1 MSNERPKTARFVV
14 LGVPVDAVQIPEVI
28 GKMEQWISRRDSGRY
43 IAVTNTH
50 VVVEAERDR
59 SYKQTLVCADLV
71 VPDGMPLVWIGRRNG
86 FDMPQRVY
94 GPDLFEA
101 FCRETHEKGYT
112 HFFYGGAPGTP
123 EEVARVL
130 KGRYPGLRVVGTY
143 SPPFRPMTREEDAQT
158 VAMINRA
165 APDVLWVGLGCPK
178 QERWMHEHQSRLAVP
193 VMLGVG
199 AAFDFL
205 SGRTPQAPRWI
216 RDHGLEWLYRL
227 CKEPRRLWR
236 RYLVSNSSFI
246 YYCCLESV
254 GLKRFSSGVRD
265 SRSSALSATPQPEGR
280 PRPSAVDRRS
290 AA

>member
-1 MSNERPKTARFVV
+1 MTSEKPKTARFDV
-14 LGVPVDAVQIPEVI
+14 LGVPVDAVQIPDVI
-28 GKMEQWISRRDSGRY
+28 LKMEQWISRGDAGRY

-59 SYKQTLVCADLV
+59 SFRQTLVCADLV
-71 VPDGMPLVWIGRRNG
+71 VPDGMPLVWMGRRNG
-86 FDMPQRVY
+86 FHMPQRVY

-123 EEVARVL
+123 EEIARVL
-130 KGRYPGLRVVGTY
+130 KKRYPGLRVVGTY
-143 SPPFRPMTREEDAQT
+143 SPPFRPLTPEEDAQT

-165 APDVLWVGLGCPK
+165 APDVLWIGLGCPK
-178 QERWMHEHQSRLAVP
+178 QERWMHEHRSCLAVP

-216 RDHGLEWLYRL
+216 REHGLEWLYRL

-254 GLKRFSSGVRD
+254 GLKRFLSGAND
-265 SRSSALSATPQPEGR
+265 SRKSGYSTAPLAHRR
-280 PRPSAVDRRS
+280 PRSTVPDRRS

>member
-1 MSNERPKTARFVV
+1 MTTEKPKTARFVV
-14 LGVPVDAVQIPEVI
+14 LGVAVDAVQVADVI
-28 GKMEQWISRRDSGRY
+28 DQMEQWITRRDTGRY

-50 VVVEAERDR
+50 VVVEALGDR
-59 SYKQTLVCADLV
+59 SYKETLDSADMV

-86 FDMPQRVY
+86 FQLPERVY

-123 EEVARVL
+123 EELARVL
-130 KGRYPGLRVVGTY
+130 KKRYPGLRVVGTY
-143 SPPFRPMTREEDAQT
+143 APPFRQLTREEDAQT
-158 VAMINRA
+158 VEMINRA

-178 QERWMHEHQSRLAVP
+178 QERWMHAHRHCLTVP

-205 SGRTPQAPRWI
+205 TGRTPQAPRWM
-216 RDHGLEWLYRL
+216 RGHGLEWLYRL
-227 CKEPRRLWR
+227 WKEPRRLWR

-246 YYCCLESV
+246 YHCCLESL
-254 GLKRFSSGVRD
+254 GLGVIAE
-265 SRSSALSATPQPEGR
+265 RSKG
-280 PRPSAVDRRS
+280 
-290 AA
+290 

>member
-1 MSNERPKTARFVV
+1 MITEKPKTARFVV
-14 LGVPVDAVQIPEVI
+14 LGVPVDAVQIPDVI
-28 GKMEQWISRRDSGRY
+28 RKMEQWISLKDASRY

-50 VVVEAERDR
+50 VLVEAQRDS
-59 SYKQTLVCADLV
+59 SYKQTLDSADMV

-86 FDMPQRVY
+86 FHMSERVY
-94 GPDLFEA
+94 GPDLFEG

-123 EEVARVL
+123 EELARVL
-130 KGRYPGLRVVGTY
+130 KSRYPRLRVVGTY
-143 SPPFRPMTREEDAQT
+143 APPFRRLTREEDAQT
-158 VAMINRA
+158 VEMINRA

-178 QERWMHEHQSRLAVP
+178 QERWMHAHRRCLTVP

-205 SGRTPQAPRWI
+205 SGRVPQAPRWMK
-216 RDHGLEWLYRL
+216 DHGLEWLYRL

-246 YYCCLESV
+246 YYYCLESL
-254 GLKRFSSGVRD
+254 GLKRFLSGR
-265 SRSSALSATPQPEGR
+265 
-280 PRPSAVDRRS
+280 
-290 AA
+290 